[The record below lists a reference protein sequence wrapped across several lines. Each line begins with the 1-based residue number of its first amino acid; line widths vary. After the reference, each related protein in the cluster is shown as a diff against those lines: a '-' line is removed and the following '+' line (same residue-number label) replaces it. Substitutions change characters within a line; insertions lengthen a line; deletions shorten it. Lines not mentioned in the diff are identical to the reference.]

1 MQSFSINWSP
11 FRELMQSFT
20 SVLQNNDLNSSLDL
34 CYICKAVNTIQR
46 VVESD
51 YLCHNNAVMKMMIYL
66 KQKFQYKKSTV
77 WNKEIFN

>member
-1 MQSFSINWSP
+1 MQSFSIDWSP

-34 CYICKAVNTIQR
+34 CHICKAVNTIQR
-46 VVESD
+46 VVKSD
-51 YLCHNNAVMKMMIYL
+51 YLCQNNAVMKMMIYL